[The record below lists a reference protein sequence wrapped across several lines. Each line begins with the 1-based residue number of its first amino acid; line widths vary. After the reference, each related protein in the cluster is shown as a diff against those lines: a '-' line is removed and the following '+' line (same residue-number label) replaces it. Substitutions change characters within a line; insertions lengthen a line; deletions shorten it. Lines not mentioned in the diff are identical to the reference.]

1 MAGLCMNCMQPLGE
15 GQAET
20 PENLC
25 PHCGWDNATKQP
37 AYALPY
43 NTLLQDRY
51 RIGRT
56 LSLNGEGITYVAL
69 DEESHSLARIREFF
83 PESISTRAEDGHMVA
98 PLPEHDAL
106 YAEYLDEFLLNTR
119 RVARLRELAPI
130 VSIYD
135 IFEENK
141 TAYSVSEWVDSIS
154 LRQYIESSGGRVD
167 WNTARQLF
175 MPLLT
180 ALSAMSSAG
189 VHHLAISPETIR
201 VMPDGKMQLG
211 DFCCESVH
219 RKGTALKPDLHPGCA
234 AFEQYADQRC
244 GEYTD
249 VYGFTAS
256 LLYALTG
263 TLPKNAMLRRKD
275 ARLLIS
281 SQILKTIPPHVISAI
296 ANALQ
301 VMPED
306 RTATFERLRAELSAA
321 PTVTASIETMEIK
334 KRLPAAYQNIPE
346 DKGLPPIFWMLGS
359 CILTLC
365 VILVAALILRNVDL
379 SSSSTSSAPSDVSNV
394 SSEVSS
400 DVSGGSEVSGQSGV
414 SSQET
419 SQVMIKVPN
428 LLNENYE
435 EWLAKT
441 RDGSL
446 QFTIRVS
453 AQEYNDS
460 IEEGNIISQSPN
472 SGTDIAAGSTITVV
486 VSRGPQMRPLPVVE
500 NTTLAAATELLS
512 NSGFNTVKVD
522 AYSDTVPYGYVIG
535 YESASAGD
543 LCEAGS
549 NVTIVL
555 SKGPDRTQ
563 GEQN

>member
-15 GQAET
+15 GQAEKS
-20 PENLC
+20 EHLC

-69 DEESHSLARIREFF
+69 DEESHSLARVREFF
-83 PESISTRAEDGHMVA
+83 PESISARAEDEHSVV
-98 PLPEHDAL
+98 PLAEHDAL
-106 YAEYLDEFLLNTR
+106 YTEYLNEFLSHTR

-135 IFEENK
+135 IFEENQ
-141 TAYSVSEWVDSIS
+141 TAYSVAEWTDSIS
-154 LRQYIESSGGRVD
+154 LRQYIESSGGRVE

-234 AFEQYADQRC
+234 ALEQYTDQRC

-256 LLYALTG
+256 LLFALTG

-275 ARLLIS
+275 TRLLIS
-281 SQILKTIPPHVISAI
+281 SQILKTIPPHVITAI
-296 ANALQ
+296 ANGLQ
-301 VMPED
+301 VAPED

-334 KRLPAAYQNIPE
+334 KRLPAAYQSIPE

-359 CILTLC
+359 CIITLC
-365 VILVAALILRNVDL
+365 VILVAALILRNIDFTANT
-379 SSSSTSSAPSDVSNV
+379 TSSVSSEPSNV
-394 SSEVSS
+394 SSGVSQAS
-400 DVSGGSEVSGQSGV
+400 SVLPQSGT
-414 SSQET
+414 SSQDT
-419 SQVMIKVPN
+419 SQVMIKAPN
-428 LLNENYE
+428 LVNENYE
-435 EWLAKT
+435 EWLSKT
-441 RDGSL
+441 RDGGL

-453 AQEYNDS
+453 AQEYDDS
-460 IEEGNIISQSPN
+460 VAEGNIISQSPN
-472 SGTDIAAGSTITVV
+472 SGSDIAAGSTITVV
-486 VSRGPQMRPLPVVE
+486 VSRGPKMRPLPAVE
-500 NTTLAAATELLS
+500 NTTLAAAAEQLS
-512 NSGFNTVKVD
+512 NSGFNTAKVD
-522 AYSDTVPYGYVIG
+522 AYSDSVPYGYVIG

-549 NVTIVL
+549 TVTIVL

-563 GEQN
+563 TGQD